1 MQCQPLRLGGI
12 NFGYAIQCALPYG
25 AGTPAQA
32 ITGRDDSQTLA
43 LFFSSGDALFPHSSA
58 PQGGRRDDQQ
68 DSAHLG
74 ACAATVCSVNTFA
87 LRAALAV
94 LALGQFGP
102 TRAETLVEEIP
113 RLLEQYSR
121 LGDFQLPSLS
131 VSELHTLAAG
141 EPIVALFREPTAQS
155 TEQVDAM
162 RVVGWQVVDA
172 PRLLVWLSALG
183 GSEVSSARPSHAVLM
198 QRAAGAYVSY
208 HHVDL
213 PWPFKDRQWTL
224 LSEKNPGLAE
234 DSHDV
239 IWEHRWSLLTRD
251 DALLEAVY
259 EQGRIP
265 GVTRRVLK
273 DSVYLSENRG
283 AWIVFDLGASGT
295 LVAASMDV
303 DAGGQFP
310 DALVRSFAK
319 RQLRAFFESVSALRG
334 MHYSGTP
341 LIHDGRGLPIAR
353 EAAITAARF
362 QSAPPRLVN
371 ASTMPEG
378 P

>member
-1 MQCQPLRLGGI
+1 MKNQGPLE
-12 NFGYAIQCALPYG
+12 A
-25 AGTPAQA
+25 
-32 ITGRDDSQTLA
+32 LA
-43 LFFSSGDALFPHSSA
+43 LRTAI
-58 PQGGRRDDQQ
+58 
-68 DSAHLG
+68 
-74 ACAATVCSVNTFA
+74 
-87 LRAALAV
+87 AV

-102 TRAETLVEEIP
+102 TRAETLPDHGHLVDEIP

-121 LGDFQLPSLS
+121 LGDFHLPSLS
-131 VSELHTLAAG
+131 VSELDALAAG
-141 EPIVALFREPTAQS
+141 EPIVALFREPSVQS

-172 PRLLVWLSALG
+172 PRMLVWLSALSG
-183 GSEVSSARPSHAVLM
+183 NEVSSARPSHAVLM

-208 HHVDL
+208 HHADL
-213 PWPFKDRQWTL
+213 PWPVKDRQWTL
-224 LSEKNPGLAE
+224 LCEKNLTLAE

-239 IWEHRWSLLTRD
+239 IWEHRWSLLERD
-251 DALLEAVY
+251 DALLESVY
-259 EQGRIP
+259 EQRRIP
-265 GVTRRVLK
+265 GVTRRVLD

-303 DAGGQFP
+303 DSGGQLP

-319 RQLRAFFESVSALRG
+319 RQLRAFFESLSALRG

-341 LIHDGRGLPIAR
+341 VIHDGRGLPIAR

-362 QSAPPRLVN
+362 QSEPPRLDK
-371 ASTMPEG
+371 ASAMAEG
-378 P
+378 L